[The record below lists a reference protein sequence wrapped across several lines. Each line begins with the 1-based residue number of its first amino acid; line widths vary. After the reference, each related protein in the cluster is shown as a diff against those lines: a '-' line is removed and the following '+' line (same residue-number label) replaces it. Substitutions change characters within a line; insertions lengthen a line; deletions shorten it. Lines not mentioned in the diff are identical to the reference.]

1 MISDEATYRQYLDG
15 DESAAETL
23 VARYGDALTLFLNG
37 YLKDMHE
44 SEDLMIE
51 AFACIFAKERPIG
64 ADGSFRAYLY
74 RTARNLALRHCRKHR
89 IAFLHFEELPFEPQS
104 EALADTP
111 LCRSERNR
119 QLYGALERLR
129 AEYREA
135 LYLVYFENMRYR
147 DAAAVLGKSEAQ
159 LTKLVYRG
167 KQSLKTLLEQEGFL
181 YADY

>member
-1 MISDEATYRQYLDG
+1 MISDEAAYRQYLDG

-89 IAFLHFEELPFEPQS
+89 IAFLHFEELPFEPPS

-111 LCRSERNR
+111 LVPQRAQPSALRSAGTASGGIPR
-119 QLYGALERLR
+119 GALPRL
-129 AEYREA
+129 
-135 LYLVYFENMRYR
+135 L
-147 DAAAVLGKSEAQ
+147 
-159 LTKLVYRG
+159 
-167 KQSLKTLLEQEGFL
+167 
-181 YADY
+181 